1 MKLVPE
7 AVAELVAFKAEA
19 EDTMAEEA
27 DAFEEEGMTA
37 VVDVEADMAGAA
49 GIIQVIDGS
58 DRMQEWYSIMMAYI

>member
-58 DRMQEWYSIMMAYI
+58 DRMQEWYSKITSHR

>member
-58 DRMQEWYSIMMAYI
+58 DRMQEWYSTMMAYI